1 MPCVAADCV
10 MLPAA
15 YMEAVGE
22 DTQQVLSQNSGRALS
37 GSCELPTIAALAG
50 QISCD
55 ILPRLIHEGF
65 FKLRSESS
73 QIYMPN
79 QMA

>member
-22 DTQQVLSQNSGRALS
+22 DTQQVLSQNSGRAL
-37 GSCELPTIAALAG
+37 
-50 QISCD
+50 
-55 ILPRLIHEGF
+55 
-65 FKLRSESS
+65 
-73 QIYMPN
+73 
-79 QMA
+79 